1 MDLGEA
7 LGMPK
12 CKCHKITGYDQAELQ
27 PASRKCVYRASDLK
41 NSTEILQSAEE
52 NMKPRKQT

>member
-1 MDLGEA
+1 MGLGEA

-12 CKCHKITGYDQAELQ
+12 CKSHEITGYDQAELQ

-41 NSTEILQSAEE
+41 NSVEILQSAEE
-52 NMKPRKQT
+52 TMKPRKKT